1 MEDIRKTGPVG
12 LKGINIQTGEEVD
25 VTDFTPAL
33 KLGRTPNSDGIGLD
47 LSFQSSVGNLG
58 SSKYDENILTMEQV
72 KDAENMRALNQS
84 GLSKWINGITKGGV
98 LAGTTF
104 LDGTLGLVYGLG
116 DMLLNINNKEE
127 SGWETFSRLWDNEFS
142 NGMQAVNQW
151 SEQILPNYRTKEER
165 DRAWYQNLGTAN
177 FWADTFLKNM
187 GFTVGAFASGSSFTK
202 LMKGANLIKTGLG
215 AATAGSVYGAINEA
229 RIEANNNSNDF
240 YKAEQKKIEDSY
252 KEEYEAIWNNGF
264 NDIERKNELTA
275 ELNTKYQAI
284 QEDLDVR
291 KSKMGLGTFIG
302 NSVFLSLNDFFTMG
316 RLYAKGFQNARRTGK
331 SISATADD
339 LFASDQSISK
349 YVTRQGDSWVANNIS
364 KAGAVG
370 KGVTKGLL
378 EGNEEMAQRFISGT
392 SGEMY
397 DTDSPDAYFNASLNS
412 DAIVQTDDFLKAAI
426 TGFKDS
432 YGNGDAYEEFA
443 VGFLTGALGIP
454 TFGRVNNS
462 DASTVLGRGKPIGL
476 TGGILGELSMANSAN
491 KEMNEAVAFMNKYE
505 QKLKTNKEHFV
516 RSQAFTNAMSGWSEA
531 NNAFEYK
538 NAEDNDDFSAISRYA
553 AMGKLDYLK
562 TLINQDFENIS
573 DETLQAMARET
584 STDTAGW
591 YNVDGTYTPDGEAG
605 AQQMREELVKK
616 RDQILAQIA
625 NYETAV
631 RETRSIANDSLTQD
645 QIEEL
650 AWLHWKGSR
659 FKERYTQMKND
670 FPTFYTAL
678 TENLNDWEKALET
691 LHEEGAEPEHIK
703 NLKQTINLTRMF
715 IDKINSSK
723 ELMNISS
730 FLDSNKDFLEFIDTK
745 DFYDAFGEH
754 STLSH
759 ADYQKAITNLR
770 DIAKIANAY
779 KSFNKRYKE
788 FVENPTKLKKNR
800 DKIKAKKEVA
810 QRAVDKNTTVSK
822 IDGFSKNELL
832 NKIQDGE
839 INLDDLKEAVG
850 LDNIDVEGSIDT
862 EVAKK
867 VEEVENILTMIED
880 GKAEA
885 MRMYQNGELD
895 DQGLQDAIALIES
908 SGSSAEGIDQVFD
921 MDLESALNPDIL
933 ADIED
938 ESLLSEAEK
947 AESKET
953 RLDNARGK
961 VNFIRSKITSRD
973 KGIIEQPTS
982 SPAPTEI
989 GHDKSPTAETIQETK
1004 AKREAEANKNKE
1016 LKDLLEKTDVV
1027 IEAKDKIQVKD
1038 AVIRMYS
1045 TIKTLFDNGLSS
1057 GEIFETLRKLP
1068 QYETLKKYSKVLQYI
1083 KDFVEGLYNPKPT
1096 KVVSEITLDD
1106 VSEQEV
1112 IVSPNED
1119 VENQNKEIKN
1129 QISNEDASNYWQPST
1144 SQFPIYRQD
1153 GSRIPFYKIASSLKK
1168 EDGTPR
1174 YTEAQIKR
1182 MEAVYKYLESKGTF
1196 AIRNSQTLAPKDAV
1210 HFIIDPTLNQ
1220 EAGDVVILMADSKGN
1235 IIGDL
1240 VDTTHESAAKHA
1252 NLIETT
1258 NAIKQEYTD
1267 WVNAG
1272 NNGLFTS
1279 QKYKSEIAQL
1289 MVGKVEY
1296 SEERRSLNEI
1306 FTVTTSN
1313 GATKQLPYKIAV
1325 VVADKAGK
1333 YKLTTTSE
1341 SGGKKGVDPIGDSA
1355 ITPLKGK
1362 KGQPFLLIPTN
1373 NPKRAFMPVSFA
1385 MPRYD
1390 RGTAKSTL
1398 GTIIDDIL
1406 EDLKTA
1412 DNLAVV
1418 SKRLAE
1424 HLGKAWRGDD
1434 GKLKTSFHI
1443 NKSSKYVELASDSE
1457 LRSGISTKEQRTF
1470 IKISYVPEKG
1480 KSALFTIEL
1489 DPNDPE
1495 FVNKLKNEMFKH
1507 QIPFRINRKYLNK
1520 KIGNLDYNSVIG
1532 ELANTNVEPGYVTT
1546 TNSWFTIAPVT
1557 PEGTVQKTDKIKTTG
1572 INPTATTSKPTAV
1585 TKTAIEYGGK
1595 TFYVDG
1601 QWNVTDETGKAY
1613 NKGENTLKFLGYAW
1627 GIIKGENMT
1636 KPYNTE
1642 WGMYDPIKKNYIP
1655 VVTEEAMPVIDK
1667 AVTIRTSIS
1676 GEGESVLT
1684 PREFS
1689 NKENTTWYYSKDARD
1704 LDTTRKGIK
1713 YHAPVEG
1720 KGNVSHITW
1729 FPETAS
1735 RGGGMTI
1742 TVYRPLTQEEFD
1754 LIESFLKQNPIN
1766 ENDIYTFV
1774 YNVLQGKG
1782 KILTEKHSNNY
1793 DNIKVYENIPKTEEQ
1808 GPALLYGKPAQEALP
1823 LHNPATGEV
1832 YEVSSKSNSAI
1843 PSGIL
1848 KGFTTYY
1855 TKNGFDNISISNSQE
1870 GFAVYELPDGTK
1882 EVKLLYD
1889 TETIKHNIDAITDG
1903 LYNVN
1908 GSIINAT
1915 EITVTKLPILD
1926 SNNKVISKGELWAKE
1941 ALLTQKED
1949 IAPKTKTKPE
1959 LINEL
1964 KLKGLL
1970 NTPKRQKMV
1979 EVLTDSQL
1987 NKILENK
1994 DVIIKQLVQKL
2005 ELVFD
2010 NKTGTF
2016 KKNID
2021 SIIGVDRNREAV
2033 GEYKIFDKEKE
2044 LKWLES
2050 ALPQFKDRVQLVEGL
2065 IKIVN
2070 GVNSDRAFGK
2080 FVNSH
2085 IILSDKAAEGTVYHE
2100 AFHAVVNTLLS
2111 ESELLD
2117 LLNEGKQHFGVTS
2130 DIAAEEKLAEGF
2142 RRYIQTEQGFG
2153 GNIVKA
2159 FRKLKHYIQAAR
2171 GNESIINKLYY
2182 DISQGYY
2189 ADRKIAETEVDRN
2202 KEVDLTNYSLEELVE
2217 LKDFLASKQFQVK
2230 HDNATKLVDYVMS
2243 NSLLKKAYELGLL
2256 KDVKHRGEKDTRRIV
2271 PKTTELNKLI
2281 RAKRKGETSH
2291 TIEVVSERE
2300 YSVYRPNLTRE
2311 QRISEAALAWQER
2324 DVDTFDEINE
2334 YHEYKSNYDYL
2345 SLEDKQYVDSI
2356 GMSKEQWDKLQNK
2369 VKDAILHC
2377 K

>member
-1 MEDIRKTGPVG
+1 
-12 LKGINIQTGEEVD
+12 
-25 VTDFTPAL
+25 
-33 KLGRTPNSDGIGLD
+33 
-47 LSFQSSVGNLG
+47 
-58 SSKYDENILTMEQV
+58 
-72 KDAENMRALNQS
+72 
-84 GLSKWINGITKGGV
+84 
-98 LAGTTF
+98 
-104 LDGTLGLVYGLG
+104 
-116 DMLLNINNKEE
+116 
-127 SGWETFSRLWDNEFS
+127 
-142 NGMQAVNQW
+142 
-151 SEQILPNYRTKEER
+151 
-165 DRAWYQNLGTAN
+165 
-177 FWADTFLKNM
+177 
-187 GFTVGAFASGSSFTK
+187 
-202 LMKGANLIKTGLG
+202 MKGANLIKTGLG

-605 AQQMREELVKK
+605 AQQMREELIKK

-659 FKERYTQMKND
+659 FKERYTQMKED

-703 NLKQTINLTRMF
+703 NLKQTITLTRMF

-779 KSFNKRYKE
+779 KTFNRRYKE

-822 IDGFSKNELL
+822 IDGLSKNELL

-867 VEEVENILTMIED
+867 VEEVENILTMIEE

-895 DQGLQDAIALIES
+895 DQELQDAVALIES

-938 ESLLSEAEK
+938 ESLLSEVEK

-973 KGIIEQPTS
+973 KGITEQPTS
-982 SPAPTEI
+982 SPAPAET

-1004 AKREAEANKNKE
+1004 AKRETEANKNKE

-1129 QISNEDASNYWQPST
+1129 QISNEDSTNYWQPST

-1240 VDTTHESAAKHA
+1240 VDTTHESAAKHT

-1398 GTIIDDIL
+1398 GTIVDDIL

-1443 NKSSKYVELASDSE
+1443 NKSSKYVELASGSE

-1546 TNSWFTIAPVT
+1546 TNNWFTIAPVT

-1585 TKTAIEYGGK
+1585 TKTAIEYNGK
-1595 TFYVDG
+1595 TFYVDE
-1601 QWNVTDETGKAY
+1601 QWNVTDEIGKSY

-1627 GIIKGENMT
+1627 GIIKGEDMT

-1642 WGMYDPIKKNYIP
+1642 WGMYDPVKKNY
-1655 VVTEEAMPVIDK
+1655 
-1667 AVTIRTSIS
+1667 
-1676 GEGESVLT
+1676 
-1684 PREFS
+1684 
-1689 NKENTTWYYSKDARD
+1689 
-1704 LDTTRKGIK
+1704 
-1713 YHAPVEG
+1713 
-1720 KGNVSHITW
+1720 
-1729 FPETAS
+1729 
-1735 RGGGMTI
+1735 
-1742 TVYRPLTQEEFD
+1742 
-1754 LIESFLKQNPIN
+1754 
-1766 ENDIYTFV
+1766 
-1774 YNVLQGKG
+1774 
-1782 KILTEKHSNNY
+1782 
-1793 DNIKVYENIPKTEEQ
+1793 IPKTEEQ
-1808 GPALLYGKPAQEALP
+1808 GPALLYGKPVQETLP

-1832 YEVSSKSNSAI
+1832 YESSSKSDSAI
-1843 PSGIL
+1843 PSGTL

-1870 GFAVYELPDGTK
+1870 GFAIYELPDGTK

-1979 EVLTDSQL
+1979 EFLSESQL
-1987 NKILENK
+1987 QT
-1994 DVIIKQLVQKL
+1994 IINITPVLSRQVLQKL
-2005 ELVFD
+2005 EQAFD
-2010 NKTGTF
+2010 NKTGQF
-2016 KKNID
+2016 KKDPND
-2021 SIIGVDRNREAV
+2021 IIGVDRNREAV
-2033 GEYKIFDKEKE
+2033 GEYKIFNKDKE

-2085 IILSDKAAEGTVYHE
+2085 IILSDVAAEGTVYHE

-2117 LLNEGKQHFGVTS
+2117 LLNEGRQQFGLTD
-2130 DIAAEEKLAEGF
+2130 DIAVEEKLAEGF
-2142 RRYIQTEQGFG
+2142 RKYIQIEQGFG
-2153 GNIVKA
+2153 GKIVKA
-2159 FRKLKHYIQAAR
+2159 FRKIRHYMRSIR
-2171 GNESIINKLYY
+2171 GKESVIHKLYF

-2189 ADRKIAETEVDRN
+2189 ADRRVYETEASRN
-2202 KEVDLTNYSLEELVE
+2202 REVNLDNYSLEELKE
-2217 LKDFLASKQFQVK
+2217 LKSYLDSKQYQEK
-2230 HDNATKLVDYVMS
+2230 HPNRTAVVDYVVS
-2243 NSLLKKAYELGLL
+2243 NPMLKKAYELGLL

-2281 RAKRKGETSH
+2281 RAKRKGETTH
-2291 TIEVVSERE
+2291 IVETTIDKET
-2300 YSVYRPNLTRE
+2300 SVYRPNLTKE
-2311 QRISEAALAWQER
+2311 QLISEAALAWQER

-2356 GMSKEQWDKLQNK
+2356 GMPKEQWDKLQNK

>member
-12 LKGINIQTGEEVD
+12 LKGINMQTGEEVD

-58 SSKYDENILTMEQV
+58 SSKYDESILTMEQV

-151 SEQILPNYRTKEER
+151 SEQVLPNYRTKEER

-252 KEEYEAIWNNGF
+252 RAEYDAIWNNGF

-331 SISATADD
+331 GIAATADD

-364 KAGAVG
+364 KADAVR

-454 TFGRVNNS
+454 TFGRVQNS
-462 DASTVLGRGKPIGL
+462 DASTIIGRGKPVGIS
-476 TGGILGELSMANSAN
+476 GGILGELSMANSAN

-562 TLINQDFENIS
+562 NLVNQDFENIP

-591 YNVDGTYTPDGEAG
+591 YNVDGTYTPDGETG

-822 IDGFSKNELL
+822 IDGLSKNELL

-973 KGIIEQPTS
+973 KGITEQPTS
-982 SPAPTEI
+982 SPTPAET

-1129 QISNEDASNYWQPST
+1129 QISNEDSTNYWQPST

-1390 RGTAKSTL
+1390 RSTAKSTL

-1546 TNSWFTIAPVT
+1546 TNNWFTIAPVS
-1557 PEGTVQKTDKIKTTG
+1557 PDGTVQKADKIKTAG

-1627 GIIKGENMT
+1627 GIIKGEDMT

-1642 WGMYDPIKKNYIP
+1642 WGMYDPVKKNY
-1655 VVTEEAMPVIDK
+1655 
-1667 AVTIRTSIS
+1667 
-1676 GEGESVLT
+1676 
-1684 PREFS
+1684 
-1689 NKENTTWYYSKDARD
+1689 
-1704 LDTTRKGIK
+1704 
-1713 YHAPVEG
+1713 
-1720 KGNVSHITW
+1720 
-1729 FPETAS
+1729 
-1735 RGGGMTI
+1735 
-1742 TVYRPLTQEEFD
+1742 
-1754 LIESFLKQNPIN
+1754 
-1766 ENDIYTFV
+1766 
-1774 YNVLQGKG
+1774 
-1782 KILTEKHSNNY
+1782 
-1793 DNIKVYENIPKTEEQ
+1793 IPKTEEQ
-1808 GPALLYGKPAQEALP
+1808 GPTLLYGKPAQEALP

-1870 GFAVYELPDGTK
+1870 GFAIYELPDGTK

-2021 SIIGVDRNREAV
+2021 SIIGVDRNREVV
-2033 GEYKIFDKEKE
+2033 GEYKIFDKDKE

-2080 FVNSH
+2080 FVNGH
-2085 IILSDKAAEGTVYHE
+2085 IILSDKAAEGTIYHE

-2243 NSLLKKAYELGLL
+2243 NPLLKKAYELGLL

-2291 TIEVVSERE
+2291 TVEVVPERE